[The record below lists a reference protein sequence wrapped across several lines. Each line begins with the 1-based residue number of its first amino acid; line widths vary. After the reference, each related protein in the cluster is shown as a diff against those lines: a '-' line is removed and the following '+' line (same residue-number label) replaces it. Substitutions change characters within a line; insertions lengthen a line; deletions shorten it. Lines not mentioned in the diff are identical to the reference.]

1 MTTTTEPTSLDVPEE
16 LPMEP
21 SGVDYEGL
29 RAFQAYCY
37 AASRQRGFH
46 KMPDRLKREVE
57 ALRASGDPEDAKFA
71 DYLEDTETGN
81 RQMLIVGEIIEAHEE
96 IRAGHQD
103 DETYYAAGAKHPD
116 DGSLQKPEGVPSEYA
131 DAFIRLMDE
140 CGKKN
145 IDLAAAV
152 KEKLDYNNTRSPL
165 HGGKRF

>member
-1 MTTTTEPTSLDVPEE
+1 MTTLDTPED

-29 RAFQAYCY
+29 RAFQAYSH

-46 KMPDRLKREVE
+46 KMPDRLKREV
-57 ALRASGDPEDAKFA
+57 AKLRSSGDSDDAQFA
-71 DYLEDTETGN
+71 DYLEDIETGN
-81 RQMLIVGEIIEAHEE
+81 RQMLMVSELAEGHEE
-96 IRAGHQD
+96 VRAGHPD
-103 DETYYAAGAKHPD
+103 NETYYAAGAKHPD

-131 DAFIRLMDE
+131 DVFIRLMDE
-140 CGKKN
+140 AGKAG

-152 KEKLDYNNTRSPL
+152 QEKLEYNNTRSPL

>member
-1 MTTTTEPTSLDVPEE
+1 MTEPTPED

-21 SGVDYEGL
+21 SAVDYEAL
-29 RAFQAYCY
+29 RAFQDYCY

-46 KMPDRLKREVE
+46 KMPDRLKREV
-57 ALRASGDPEDAKFA
+57 ARLRATGDPADAQYA
-71 DYLEDTETGN
+71 DYLEDVETGN
-81 RQMLIVGEIIEAHEE
+81 RQMLIVGEVIEAHEE
-96 IRAGHQD
+96 IRAGHPD
-103 DETYYAAGAKHPD
+103 NEIYYAAGVKHPD

-131 DAFIRLMDE
+131 DVFIRLMDE
-140 CGKKN
+140 CGKAG